1 MDGPQ
6 DESAASIQKENKA
19 RNVECRPLFH
29 LTDEEWLRGL
39 IECPRLLDVVCKTP
53 DERLRLQESLRQW
66 QESGYPDLKS
76 LREGKWPDV
85 SQPPPHKSVGPT
97 RKSFRE

>member
-1 MDGPQ
+1 MDEPQ

-29 LTDEEWLRGL
+29 LSDEEWLRGL
-39 IECPRLLDVVCKTP
+39 IECPRLLDFVCKTP

-66 QESGYPDLKS
+66 QEAGYPDLKS
-76 LREGKWPDV
+76 LLEGKWPDV
-85 SQPPPHKSVGPT
+85 SQPLHRSAESP
-97 RKSFRE
+97 RQSFKE